1 MYESNGTKK
10 YWKIPELLKMCEDS
24 ADEVTGCD
32 DTCDLDTWYDNND
45 VDNTVEG
52 TSEVFNTVLE
62 EFGFVT
68 TWSCLIYKQDFFND
82 KGSEK
87 ICAKILLSVIISIS
101 RNFLISTCKIKLFHS
116 LKRRMLKSMIY
127 EKILF

>member
-1 MYESNGTKK
+1 
-10 YWKIPELLKMCEDS
+10 MCEDS
-24 ADEVTGCD
+24 ADEVTGCDD

-68 TWSCLIYKQDFFND
+68 TWSCLIHKQVSLMTKVVRKFVTKYFCNHYNKLKFSDLNIQNKVVSLTQD
-82 KGSEK
+82 KN
-87 ICAKILLSVIISIS
+87 A
-101 RNFLISTCKIKLFHS
+101 
-116 LKRRMLKSMIY
+116 
-127 EKILF
+127 

>member
-1 MYESNGTKK
+1 
-10 YWKIPELLKMCEDS
+10 MCEDS

-68 TWSCLIYKQDFFND
+68 TWSCLIHKQVSLMTRVVRWFVPKYF
-82 KGSEK
+82 
-87 ICAKILLSVIISIS
+87 CLSPLQKVEIFGYQHANKVI
-101 RNFLISTCKIKLFHS
+101 S
-116 LKRRMLKSMIY
+116 LTQD
-127 EKILF
+127 